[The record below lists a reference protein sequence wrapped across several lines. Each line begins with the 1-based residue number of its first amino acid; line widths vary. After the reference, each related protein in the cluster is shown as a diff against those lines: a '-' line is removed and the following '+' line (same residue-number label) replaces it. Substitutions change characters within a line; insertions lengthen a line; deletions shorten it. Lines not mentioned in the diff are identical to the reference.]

1 MINSCFSVHYIV
13 DLLFKGRGRTAAIF
27 GVSEIRII
35 YVIFVVCVCVCLCKY
50 CLYLVFTVNVAPTL
64 LKAVC
69 SA

>member
-13 DLLFKGRGRTAAIF
+13 DVLFKGRGRTAAIF

-35 YVIFVVCVCVCLCKY
+35 YVIFVVCVCLCKY